1 MNALVQWPT
10 YVYTAAHTKT
20 GSTDTVNIK
29 TLLRLVVRLVR
40 FDLTPLTLLT
50 ILNTQIYIVVK
61 SLYTTFHQLWLMKL

>member
-1 MNALVQWPT
+1 M
-10 YVYTAAHTKT
+10 YTAAHTKT